1 MDKNKVYQ
9 LRQRHSID
17 QTAFARIVYT
27 TLRTVQR
34 WEAGVTPV
42 CPARFELAAM
52 KLADSIALEQVGESK

>member
-9 LRQRHSID
+9 LRQRHGID
-17 QTAFARIVYT
+17 QIAFARIVYT
-27 TLRTVQR
+27 TLRTVRR

-52 KLADSIALEQVGESK
+52 KLADSIALEQVGAAQ